1 MIINPIFEFR
11 DTQGIADAL
20 GLGAIER
27 RKPSLLSRSRS

>member
-1 MIINPIFEFR
+1 MIIHSIFEFR

-27 RKPSLLSRSRS
+27 RKNYRC